1 MSPKTCLKAMATFAV
16 VAFCAF
22 SAAAGNISGITN
34 FTENATFFDMN
45 IASNSQAI
53 VKQNDCDIL
62 FTAATKTVRIKFGSG
77 ASSVCAYL
85 LESGNLTI
93 NPIYDT
99 DYTDAIGS
107 YGSYFQFRQTG
118 GNLVFRDYWY
128 VDSLGSGANKGLRTD
143 FIFGGSGIAK
153 TDGGRLMRLN
163 DDTAMVFNDSV
174 RFTHEAN
181 NGNLTAPK
189 ATGHHVWVYNGG
201 VAEYGIPRYTSI
213 DSADGD
219 FFAFNGG
226 VRSFRSPNY
235 SSYADQGLM
244 FGSHPRICVYERGGG
259 IHANTQYIFLSMNKN
274 LAADLGEYMNFCDP
288 KDYVITSIPIPADHE
303 LRTRQWDAIPAVV
316 ITDANGTGS
325 NAVAVADFDW
335 DTRTITNITVFC
347 GGEGYSACSADD
359 ANPAVTANL
368 KFSRTG
374 EDLLSES
381 LACNTVGGILGGDFT
396 FSSSGTQY
404 IRIQR
409 STNYCH
415 GAVIVDMDQS
425 GRTVNSAVT
434 QYNNTLMIYHET
446 DLASCFPNATNVIL
460 KSGGLAFLNASILN
474 KVFPSVVKFE
484 LYGGYFS
491 RVVMTLDNIMIGG
504 KVHFIEVN
512 RSSCASRITIPS
524 SGTLGV
530 DVACMTNGVTPSV
543 NYGNLNLKTGAKVK
557 VTSWKS
563 LPMGGEPRT
572 ILDLSN
578 TIVNAE
584 GSGNGVPET
593 PDYYDGELTLSWE
606 LDEGGNPIRLLARR
620 HNVGMFLIVR

>member
-53 VKQNDCDIL
+53 VKQSDCDIL
-62 FTAATKTVRIKFGSG
+62 FTTATKTVRIMFGYGS
-77 ASSVCAYL
+77 SSVCAYL

-99 DYTDAIGS
+99 DYKDAILS

-128 VDSLGSGANKGLRTD
+128 VDSLGIGANKGLRTD

-153 TDGGRLMRLN
+153 TDGRRLMRLN
-163 DDTAMVFNDSV
+163 DDAAMVFNDSV

-201 VAEYGIPRYTSI
+201 VAEYGIPRYTSA

-235 SSYADQGLM
+235 NAYADQGLM

-259 IHANTQYIFLSMNKN
+259 IHANTQYIYLSMNKS

-396 FSSSGTQY
+396 FSSSVNQY
-404 IRIQR
+404 IVVQR
-409 STNYCH
+409 STNFCH
-415 GAVIVDMDQS
+415 GAVIVDMDQGGVAD
-425 GRTVNSAVT
+425 GRASTRYANS
-434 QYNNTLMIYHET
+434 LRIYHST
-446 DLASCFPNATNVIL
+446 DLYACFPNATNIIL
-460 KSGGLAFLNASILN
+460 KSGGLCMDSANVVD
-474 KVFPSVVKFE
+474 KVFPNVGRLE
-484 LYGGYFS
+484 LYGGHIS
-491 RVVMTLDNIMIGG
+491 RVVKEYDDVTVGG
-504 KVHFIEVN
+504 NVYFIEEDL
-512 RSSCASRITIPS
+512 SSCPSTITIS
-524 SGTLGV
+524 DSGTLSV
-530 DVACMTNGVTPSV
+530 DVSCMTNGVTPSISYGTV
-543 NYGNLNLKTGAKVK
+543 NFKTGAEIKVAN
-557 VTSWKS
+557 WRS
-563 LPMGGEPRT
+563 LPMGGTPTT
-572 ILDLSN
+572 ILDLSG
-578 TIVNAE
+578 TTVNSA
-584 GSGNGVPET
+584 SGVGVPET
-593 PDYYDGELTLSWE
+593 PDYYDGYLSLVWE
-606 LDEGGNPIRLLARR
+606 EEDGKPVRLLARR